1 MNDIK
6 VIFIELFRSY
16 ADLPEQT
23 LDDLFSLLT
32 ISNISK
38 GTDMVSQGKPN
49 TKDYFLL
56 NGILREFLIDDN
68 GNEITINFYYNQSF
82 ITPNFCRTEKK
93 LNSFTI
99 HALSNCVIA
108 EIESTELEK
117 YRNENVVFFNASAL
131 IITKLF
137 KDNIERQIVQATYS
151 GKKRLEQF
159 RAKFPGI
166 ENYVPHSF
174 IASYLGITNVSLS
187 RLRRLK

>member
-1 MNDIK
+1 MEDTK

-16 ADLPEQT
+16 TDLPLQS
-23 LDDLFSLLT
+23 LDELFSLLKIRT
-32 ISNISK
+32 INK
-38 GTDMVSQGKPN
+38 GTDLVYQGKSS

-68 GNEITINFYYNQSF
+68 GNEVTVNFYYNKSF
-82 ITPNFCRTEKK
+82 ITPNFCRIENKIS
-93 LNSFTI
+93 SFTI
-99 HALSNCVIA
+99 QALSNCVIA
-108 EIESTELEK
+108 EIESAELEK
-117 YRNENVVFFNASAL
+117 YRNRNVVFFNASAL

-151 GKKRLEQF
+151 AKKRLEQF

-187 RLRRLK
+187 RLRKLK